1 MKCICL
7 SSSIWRRSS
16 SVTLSSS
23 RTAEPLTMPPRESP
37 AIGQVFSYLF
47 KSGLGAFLQ
56 EDCSI
61 LEKQD
66 LAPNSRVVIQL
77 RLAEKQI
84 LERASASGR
93 TKRLHFEKKLEE
105 GAALPR
111 YEESDLALLE
121 NTDAKIPIIL
131 RKLEE
136 MEEGQDLQLEKSGA
150 VLSGEEEEQ
159 EALYGA
165 DMEADG
171 QAAQEDAHKTSRK
184 TEVGEGDGSTPALV
198 VG

>member
-1 MKCICL
+1 M
-7 SSSIWRRSS
+7 
-16 SVTLSSS
+16 
-23 RTAEPLTMPPRESP
+23 
-37 AIGQVFSYLF
+37 GGFS
-47 KSGLGAFLQ
+47 Q
-56 EDCSI
+56 EDCSV

-84 LERASASGR
+84 LEKASASGR

-136 MEEGQDLQLEKSGA
+136 MEEGQDLQLEKSSA
-150 VLSGEEEEQ
+150 VLAGEEEQ
-159 EALYGA
+159 EALYGT
-165 DMEADG
+165 DIEADG

-184 TEVGEGDGSTPALV
+184 TEVGEGDGSTPALA